1 MTANKYRTERRWRGT
16 VQDVAS
22 KVGVH
27 PTTINKRERGEIPI
41 SREAAIVLLTLP
53 RLEAITPAHT
63 LGRKPGSKT
72 KVRTE

>member
-1 MTANKYRTERRWRGT
+1 MTSNQYRKARLARGT
-16 VQDVAS
+16 VIDIAP

-41 SREAAIVLLTLP
+41 SREAEFILLSLPVLDKP
-53 RLEAITPAHT
+53 VPAHT

-72 KVRTE
+72 VNRHQ